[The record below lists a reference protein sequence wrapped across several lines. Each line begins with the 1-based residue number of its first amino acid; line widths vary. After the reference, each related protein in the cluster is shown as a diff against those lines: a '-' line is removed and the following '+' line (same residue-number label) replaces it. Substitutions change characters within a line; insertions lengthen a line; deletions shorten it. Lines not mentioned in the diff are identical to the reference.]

1 MKEKTTR
8 NLFLTTTALGIY
20 VTLCS
25 TFVSI
30 SPDVKSFLS
39 RNKTPDRQADITDIL
54 AIATGVIGATGAMI
68 GRYNAGGVYTP
79 NGIPGKDK
87 VPTLPPNIND

>member
-8 NLFLTTTALGIY
+8 NLFLTTTAMGVY
-20 VTLCS
+20 MTLCS

-30 SPDVKSFLS
+30 SPDVKSYLA
-39 RNKTPDRQADITDIL
+39 RNKPPDRQANITDIL
-54 AIATGVIGATGAMI
+54 AIATGVIGAVGAMI

-87 VPTLPPNIND
+87 VPTLPPDINN

>member
-1 MKEKTTR
+1 MTEKTTR
-8 NLFLTTTALGIY
+8 NLFLTTTAMGIY

-30 SPDVKSFLS
+30 SPDVKSYLA

-87 VPTLPPNIND
+87 VQSIPPNIND